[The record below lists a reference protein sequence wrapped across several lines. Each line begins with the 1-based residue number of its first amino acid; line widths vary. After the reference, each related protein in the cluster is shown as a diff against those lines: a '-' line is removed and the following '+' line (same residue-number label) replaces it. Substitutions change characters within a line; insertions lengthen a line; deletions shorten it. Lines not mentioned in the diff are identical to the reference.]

1 MGMSERAL
9 KLLAT
14 SFLIWA
20 LVATSLYLQQ
30 AIKPPQASEK
40 LVRVNV
46 GIKYRDGKVEWH
58 NSTSLK
64 EGSTLLDATSKV
76 AVVNY
81 TKYPTGCFVESIGG
95 VRNEHPYYWIWWYWD
110 KSMGWTLGPVAADKY
125 VLSDG
130 EVVMWFYE
138 DTSQWPPQKP

>member
-1 MGMSERAL
+1 MGMGERTL

-14 SFLIWA
+14 LFLIWA
-20 LVATSLYLQQ
+20 LVATFLYLQRSP
-30 AIKPPQASEK
+30 APQVSEK
-40 LVRVNV
+40 IVRVNL
-46 GIKYRDGKVEWH
+46 GIKYKNGTIEWH

-76 AVVNY
+76 AVLNY
-81 TKYPTGCFVESIGG
+81 TKYSMGCFVDSING
-95 VRNEHPYYWIWWYWD
+95 VRNEHPYYWIWWYWEETT
-110 KSMGWTLGPVAADKY
+110 GWTLGPVAADKY

-138 DTSQWPPQKP
+138 DTTQWPPQRP